1 MRYLIAIAVGMLM
14 VTNPATPDERQLI
27 MAGAGAHSCG
37 KFIAN
42 MELDEIFHDLYFFW
56 AQGFLSGLNFKYF
69 LNQESATD
77 LADHDALQL
86 WLENYCDENPLDQ
99 YSAAAMQ
106 LWHELRVRQGLD
118 PDPVVSP
125 KD

>member
-1 MRYLIAIAVGMLM
+1 MLM
-14 VTNPATPDERQLI
+14 TAGTAAADEKHYV
-27 MAGAGAHSCG
+27 AGVGNFSCG

-42 MELDEIFHDLYFFW
+42 MELDKIFHDLYFFW

-118 PDPVVSP
+118 PDQLYVPME
-125 KD
+125 